1 MGRARRTS
9 GLDTRRDRKRGRSN
23 SDAEHQST
31 SARVGSGRREPTTQL
46 LESVQTTVHPGA
58 CFWVQSMNVYFSAL
72 VWHADFNTPSTKLVA
87 LCLANFANKYG
98 ECRCPNSAVADFC
111 GISQETVT
119 LAIRRLVK
127 DRWICREQH
136 CRPDGGFTAA
146 ITRFNREKLE
156 SHHLKDG
163 PFLDDDDDEC
173 R

>member
-1 MGRARRTS
+1 MDLARRTS
-9 GLDTRRDRKRGRSN
+9 GLDTRGDRKRGRSN

-46 LESVQTTVHPGA
+46 LESVQATVHPGA
-58 CFWVQSMNVYFSAL
+58 CFWVQSMNAYFSAL

-87 LCLANFANKYG
+87 LCLANFADKHG
-98 ECRCPNSAVADFC
+98 EARCPNASVAEFC

-127 DRWICREQH
+127 DRWISREQH

-156 SHHLKDG
+156 AHPLKDG
-163 PFLDDDDDEC
+163 PFLDDDDES